1 MTNPE
6 QTVRVR
12 FAPSPTGFLHVGGA
26 RTAIYNALFRLRFG
40 GAFVLRI
47 EDTDRARSNAAM
59 TRQIQDALGWLGVKW
74 DEGPLM
80 QSDNVAA
87 HLKRAHELV
96 EADLAYPCFL
106 NSEELEKRRAEAK
119 KRGESAL
126 FDLSAHLSGEE
137 IERRLARGVPHTIRF
152 RMPRENTVFHDLIR
166 GDMDVPPDALEDFI
180 IVRSDGTP
188 TYHLSVVCDDIDMGI
203 THVVRG

>member
-119 KRGESAL
+119 QRGTIQAKILEK
-126 FDLSAHLSGEE
+126 LSRDVNDPGEVNHE
-137 IERRLARGVPHTIRF
+137 EAELLLK
-152 RMPRENTVFHDLIR
+152 ENLTEF
-166 GDMDVPPDALEDFI
+166 E
-180 IVRSDGTP
+180 
-188 TYHLSVVCDDIDMGI
+188 YW
-203 THVVRG
+203 